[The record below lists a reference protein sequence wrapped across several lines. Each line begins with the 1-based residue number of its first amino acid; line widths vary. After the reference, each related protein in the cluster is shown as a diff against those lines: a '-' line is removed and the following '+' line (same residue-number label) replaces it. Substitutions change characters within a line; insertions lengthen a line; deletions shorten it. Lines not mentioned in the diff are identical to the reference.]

1 MNFRVKELNDNPDD
15 NPANIYLFIVY
26 NRNTRKRCE
35 ICLKLP
41 IKNTR
46 TTSMTL
52 FWCFIVNFELISHIF
67 QKFLLLS
74 LNQQMLE
81 DK

>member
-1 MNFRVKELNDNPDD
+1 
-15 NPANIYLFIVY
+15 
-26 NRNTRKRCE
+26 
-35 ICLKLP
+35 
-41 IKNTR
+41 
-46 TTSMTL
+46 MTL

-74 LNQQMLE
+74 LNEQMLE

>member
-1 MNFRVKELNDNPDD
+1 MNFRVKELYDNPDD
-15 NPANIYLFIVY
+15 NPANIYLFKVY
-26 NRNTRKRCE
+26 DRNTRKKCE
-35 ICLKLP
+35 ICLKLS
-41 IKNTR
+41 IKNTW

-74 LNQQMLE
+74 LNEQMLE